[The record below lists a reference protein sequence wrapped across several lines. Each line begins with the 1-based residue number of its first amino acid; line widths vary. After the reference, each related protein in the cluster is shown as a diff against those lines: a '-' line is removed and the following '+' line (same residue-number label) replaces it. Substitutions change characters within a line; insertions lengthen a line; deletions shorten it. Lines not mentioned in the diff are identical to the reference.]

1 MIEVK
6 VPKEI
11 RTYKEKILGGF
22 SLRQLLSLIVT
33 GSIVIPVYI
42 YLKEYLGDD
51 MTGYIIMIIAIPMLL
66 VGFYEKDG
74 LTFEKYIGYFLRF
87 NFLEDQKRKYIVEKI
102 VIEEEL

>member
-11 RTYKEKILGGF
+11 RTYKERILGGF

-74 LTFEKYIGYFLRF
+74 LTLEKYIGYFLRF